1 MASAKWGLGPGPG
14 PGPGPGDEPENN
26 NEGNTDECAINAAK
40 PQAQRKLQSF
50 NMDVLTQRDVE
61 EAPLLQ

>member
-14 PGPGPGDEPENN
+14 PGDEPEN